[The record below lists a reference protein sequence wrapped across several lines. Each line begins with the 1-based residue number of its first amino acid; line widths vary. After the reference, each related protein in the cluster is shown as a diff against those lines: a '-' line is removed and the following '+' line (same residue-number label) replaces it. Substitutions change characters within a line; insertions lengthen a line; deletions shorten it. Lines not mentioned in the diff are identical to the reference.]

1 MIEPINF
8 LGAIRQRWR
17 LIVVCAVIGAIFG
30 VLYPSSVTKH
40 PKTVLKWQTTALV
53 GAPASSGL
61 IAGTVSSAQI
71 QFYANT
77 FPVKLAAVS
86 DVGLTGNPYVFSGG
100 MYASILGS
108 NGKVSTKKTSGGN
121 VTLYAAAQTPKLAA
135 DLANAYAQELGN
147 TLEGVA
153 TSRQG
158 AAASSGGKG
167 SGSSSS
173 GTSTNTGYQVLFPG
187 TPQLAKR
194 INRPVVSTLDSTK
207 VRLLLGLAAGGIV
220 ALIIIVVRELLN
232 KSIRR
237 AGRAKFHFRFP
248 VIAEIPETYPPAPG
262 IVDVVDRPS
271 SPAAESYRKLRMSI
285 LFEPL
290 APLTGAAV
298 GGSDP
303 FADLLGVS
311 AQQAEPY
318 AVPDEGS
325 RSVLLFTSTTTEP
338 SRPKVV
344 ANLAAT
350 YAEAG
355 EKVIV
360 ISTSDL
366 DSGSYIGSSGAS
378 TGPVTPADIEAALV
392 PASPDGVSLLSF
404 GHFMANSGQLVNRA
418 GAVLTAAREVADVI
432 LIETPG
438 FLAYHHAEALVHS
451 VDAVVVICENGAT
464 QVPDAQDMGDVL
476 RRLGAPVLGVTFTGE
491 ELSAEVR
498 KALAGP
504 KMVATKSKK
513 PSKKKGDGAADEV
526 APDVVAG
533 DDDLDAVELAASDAE
548 HGDPAPTPEL
558 HPS

>member
-1 MIEPINF
+1 
-8 LGAIRQRWR
+8 
-17 LIVVCAVIGAIFG
+17 
-30 VLYPSSVTKH
+30 
-40 PKTVLKWQTTALV
+40 
-53 GAPASSGL
+53 
-61 IAGTVSSAQI
+61 
-71 QFYANT
+71 
-77 FPVKLAAVS
+77 
-86 DVGLTGNPYVFSGG
+86 
-100 MYASILGS
+100 
-108 NGKVSTKKTSGGN
+108 
-121 VTLYAAAQTPKLAA
+121 
-135 DLANAYAQELGN
+135 
-147 TLEGVA
+147 
-153 TSRQG
+153 
-158 AAASSGGKG
+158 
-167 SGSSSS
+167 
-173 GTSTNTGYQVLFPG
+173 
-187 TPQLAKR
+187 
-194 INRPVVSTLDSTK
+194 
-207 VRLLLGLAAGGIV
+207 
-220 ALIIIVVRELLN
+220 
-232 KSIRR
+232 
-237 AGRAKFHFRFP
+237 
-248 VIAEIPETYPPAPG
+248 
-262 IVDVVDRPS
+262 
-271 SPAAESYRKLRMSI
+271 
-285 LFEPL
+285 
-290 APLTGAAV
+290 
-298 GGSDP
+298 
-303 FADLLGVS
+303 VS

-366 DSGSYIGSSGAS
+366 DSGSYIGASGAS

-533 DDDLDAVELAASDAE
+533 DGDLDAVELAASDAE